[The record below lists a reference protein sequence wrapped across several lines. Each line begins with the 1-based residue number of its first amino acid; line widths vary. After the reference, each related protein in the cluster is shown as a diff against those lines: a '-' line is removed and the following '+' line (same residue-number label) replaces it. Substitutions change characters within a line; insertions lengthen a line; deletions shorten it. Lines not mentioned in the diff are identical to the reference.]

1 MRKETIKNKVGKVF
15 NVKID
20 DINYFQR
27 DLKELSVKNYEKLKN
42 SIQEYGIIS
51 PGFVWESKGK
61 LFALDCHQRLK
72 TLKQMRSEG
81 FPVPDKIPV
90 VEIFAESKKEA
101 KRYLLQYV
109 SQHGKITEDGLYDFL
124 HDAGLCED
132 IGDLDSELSLAG
144 FDFEEFCEGYF
155 GEDTGGD
162 PETAGA
168 GEEEEEIDE
177 KFTFVVSKKDAK
189 MVHRKLKKA
198 ENKISNGDGGQI
210 FLEICRKY

>member
-15 NVKID
+15 MTKID
-20 DINYFQR
+20 NIEYFQR
-27 DLKELSVKNYEKLKN
+27 DLKELSVKNYEKLKK
-42 SIQEYGIIS
+42 SIQDHGIIS
-51 PGFVWESKGK
+51 PGFVWKNKGK

-72 TLKQMRSEG
+72 ALKEMRNEGISIPEG
-81 FPVPDKIPV
+81 FPV
-90 VEIFAESKKEA
+90 VEIFAKNEEEA
-101 KRYLLQYV
+101 KRFLLQYV
-109 SQHGKITEDGLYDFL
+109 SQHGTITEDGLYDFL

-162 PETAGA
+162 PETAAA
-168 GEEEEEIDE
+168 GEEKEEIDE

-198 ENKISNGDGGQI
+198 ENKIGNGDGGQI